1 LRIMICRFYQTVETF
16 KPSKLVINS
25 IIEMTALQF
34 KDVDFL
40 PVMHIFY
47 I

>member
-1 LRIMICRFYQTVETF
+1 MLYRFYLTVETF

-25 IIEMTALQF
+25 IIEMTGVQI

-40 PVMHIFY
+40 PVVHIFY

>member
-1 LRIMICRFYQTVETF
+1 MIYWFYQTVETF

-25 IIEMTALQF
+25 IIEMAVLQI

-40 PVMHIFY
+40 PVVHIFY